1 MFESETT
8 AQARVPEQEQ
18 ELELEQKL
26 HQEYEE
32 EPPPA
37 GRRRVPWKTLS
48 VAVVLAMGAT
58 AAVYV
63 VGRDDDSAPKQ
74 QLSSLPTK
82 QVLRTNMVN
91 TSEIDG
97 TLGYRGSYTVL
108 AEGSGRLT
116 WLPGN
121 GDVIKRGERVFEA
134 NGRAVPL
141 IYGSVPL
148 WRDLKVG
155 MSDGRDVL
163 ELERNLQALGYGGYL
178 AVNEEFSS
186 ATKSAVKEWQKALG
200 VTENGVVKPG
210 EVAVQK
216 DAIRV
221 TEVKALPGAPAKGNL
236 FTASSTERWITVDV
250 PVSDQD
256 IAKKGAKVRVTL
268 PGKKTTQGH
277 IVSVGKVATAGSS
290 NSQSQT
296 GQGTQDATIPVY
308 VELDKQNSAGNL
320 DRAPAT
326 VGFTSTE
333 HKGVLAVP
341 INSLLAAGSGY
352 RVKVVSPRGKVRSVR
367 VELGIFDGNNVE
379 VKGDLREGMK
389 VQVPRS

>member
-1 MFESETT
+1 MLESETT

-18 ELELEQKL
+18 E
-26 HQEYEE
+26 QEYKDEE
-32 EPPPA
+32 LPTT
-37 GRRRVPWKTLS
+37 GRRRRVPWKTLS
-48 VAVVLAMGAT
+48 VLVVLALGAA
-58 AAVYV
+58 AAVFV
-63 VGRDDDSAPKQ
+63 EGRDDDSAPRQ

-82 QVLRTNMVN
+82 PVLRTNMVN
-91 TSEIDG
+91 TTEIDG
-97 TLGYRGSYTVL
+97 TLGYRGRYTVL
-108 AEGSGRLT
+108 TDSSGRLT

-134 NGRAVPL
+134 NGRPVPL
-141 IYGSVPL
+141 VYGSVPL
-148 WRDLKVG
+148 WRDLRVG

-163 ELERNLQALGYGGYL
+163 ELERNLRALGYGSRL
-178 AVNEEFSS
+178 AVDEEFSS
-186 ATKSAVKEWQKALG
+186 ATKSAVKAWQEDLG
-200 VTENGVVKPG
+200 TTENGVVKPG
-210 EVAVQK
+210 DVVVQK

-250 PVSDQD
+250 PVNDQG
-256 IAKKGAKVRVTL
+256 IARKGAKVRVTL

-290 NSQSQT
+290 NNSRSQT
-296 GQGTQDATIPVY
+296 GQGTQDATIPAHI
-308 VELDKQNSAGNL
+308 ELKRPNSAGGL
-320 DRAPAT
+320 ERAPAT

-333 HKGVLAVP
+333 HKDVLAVP

-352 RVKVVSPRGKVRSVR
+352 RVKVVSPQGKVRSVR
-367 VELGIFDGNNVE
+367 VELGIFDGNDVE

>member
-26 HQEYEE
+26 DPEYEE
-32 EPPPA
+32 EPPPT

-48 VAVVLAMGAT
+48 VVVVLAMGAAT
-58 AAVYV
+58 AVYV
-63 VGRDDDSAPKQ
+63 VGRDDDSTPKQ
-74 QLSSLPTK
+74 PLSSLPTK
-82 QVLRTNMVN
+82 PVLRTNMVN

-97 TLGYRGSYTVL
+97 TLGYRGRYTVL
-108 AEGSGRLT
+108 AESSGRLT
-116 WLPGN
+116 WLPAN

-134 NGRAVPL
+134 NARPVPL

-163 ELERNLQALGYGGYL
+163 ELERNLQALGYGSYL
-178 AVNEEFSS
+178 AVDQEFSS

-236 FTASSTERWITVDV
+236 FTVSSTERWITVDV

-277 IVSVGKVATAGSS
+277 IVSVGRVATAGSS

-308 VELDKQNSAGNL
+308 IELDKQSSAGNL
-320 DRAPAT
+320 DQAPVT

-352 RVKVVSPRGKVRSVR
+352 RVKVVSPQGKVRSVR